1 VVLLEAPELL
11 TSNLA
16 LIERA
21 VAFACRRYRLD
32 ASDAEELRSIV
43 HLRLVEN
50 DYAILRS
57 YEGRSSFA
65 TFISIV
71 VQRMALDYR
80 IHAWGK
86 WHASAEAKRLG
97 ALAVELEQII
107 RRDGR
112 TIDEAVALLAP
123 KHEGVTRQSL
133 QSLLARLP
141 ERAARRRD
149 VELDQAESTAVSD
162 ADGVDEPVM
171 AEERRSASERLSLLM
186 TALMARVPD
195 DERLI
200 LQLRFEGGMTVAQIA
215 RALGLDQK
223 LTYRRIER
231 RMRDI
236 KEELLHAGIS
246 ARDVLDLIG
255 RDESLIRFDV
265 GKQDPRPSIPGDER
279 ASARTEGTP

>member
-1 VVLLEAPELL
+1 MVPLEAPELL

-32 ASDAEELRSIV
+32 ATDEEELRSIV

-50 DYAILRS
+50 DYTILRA
-57 YEGRSSFA
+57 YEQRSSFA
-65 TFISIV
+65 TYISIV

-97 ALAVELEQII
+97 ALAVELEQIV

-112 TIDEAVALLAP
+112 TLDEAFSLLAP
-123 KHEGVTRQSL
+123 KHDGVTRDSL
-133 QSLLARLP
+133 QALLARLP
-141 ERAARRRD
+141 ERAARHREVD
-149 VELDQAESTAVSD
+149 LEEAEPIAVTD
-162 ADGVDEPVM
+162 VDEPLI
-171 AEERRSASERLSLLM
+171 AHERRTDAERLSSLM
-186 TALMARVPD
+186 NGLMARVPD

-246 ARDVLDLIG
+246 AHDVLDLIG

-279 ASARTEGTP
+279 TSARTEGTP

>member
-1 VVLLEAPELL
+1 VVPLEARELL

-21 VAFACRRYRLD
+21 VAFACRRHRLD
-32 ASDAEELRSIV
+32 ATDAEELRSIV

-50 DYAILRS
+50 DYAILRA
-57 YEGRSSFA
+57 YEQRSSFA
-65 TFISIV
+65 TYISIV

-97 ALAVELEQII
+97 ALAVELEQIV

-112 TIDEAVALLAP
+112 TLDEAVTLLAP
-123 KHEGVTRQSL
+123 KYEGVTRDTL

-141 ERAARRRD
+141 ERAARHREVD
-149 VELDQAESTAVSD
+149 LEEAEPIAMTD
-162 ADGVDEPVM
+162 VDESLI
-171 AEERRSASERLSLLM
+171 ADERRTDAERLSSLM
-186 TALMARVPD
+186 NALMARVPD

-255 RDESLIRFDV
+255 RDESLLRFDV
-265 GKQDPRPSIPGDER
+265 GKQDLRPSIPGDER
-279 ASARTEGTP
+279 ASARTEGNP

>member
-1 VVLLEAPELL
+1 MAGPDASELL

-50 DYAILRS
+50 DYAILRA
-57 YEGRSSFA
+57 YEQRSSFA
-65 TFISIV
+65 TYISIV

-86 WHASAEAKRLG
+86 WHASAEAKRSG
-97 ALAVELEQII
+97 ALAVELEQIV

-112 TIDEAVALLAP
+112 TLDEAVTLLAP
-123 KHEGVTRQSL
+123 KYAGVTRDSL
-133 QSLLARLP
+133 QSLLGRLP
-141 ERAARRRD
+141 ERAARHREVD
-149 VELDQAESTAVSD
+149 LEEAEPVAVTD
-162 ADGVDEPVM
+162 VDESLI
-171 AEERRSASERLSLLM
+171 AHERRTEAERLSSFM
-186 TALMARVPD
+186 NALMARVPD

>member
-1 VVLLEAPELL
+1 MVPLEARELL

-32 ASDAEELRSIV
+32 ATDEEELRSIV

-50 DYAILRS
+50 DYTILRA
-57 YEGRSSFA
+57 YEQRSSFA
-65 TFISIV
+65 TYISIV

-97 ALAVELEQII
+97 ALAVELEQIV

-112 TIDEAVALLAP
+112 TLDEAFSLLAP
-123 KHEGVTRQSL
+123 KHDGVTRDSL
-133 QSLLARLP
+133 QALLARLP
-141 ERAARRRD
+141 ERAARHREVD
-149 VELDQAESTAVSD
+149 LEEAEPIAVTD
-162 ADGVDEPVM
+162 VDEPLI
-171 AEERRSASERLSLLM
+171 AHERRTDAERLSSLM
-186 TALMARVPD
+186 NGLMARVPD

-246 ARDVLDLIG
+246 AHDVLDLIG

-279 ASARTEGTP
+279 TSARTEGTP